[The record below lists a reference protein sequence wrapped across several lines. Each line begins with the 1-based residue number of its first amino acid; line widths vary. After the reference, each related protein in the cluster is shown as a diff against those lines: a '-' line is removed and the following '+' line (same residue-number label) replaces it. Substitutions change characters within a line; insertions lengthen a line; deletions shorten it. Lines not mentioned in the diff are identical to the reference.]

1 MIAVFG
7 ASITQQKTGYA
18 ARLNDKLNHPVSVY
32 GYGGM
37 HLINAGICFID
48 KFVVESPAYCFV
60 DWFSTAYNE
69 INDDTI
75 QYIDTIIYKFSK
87 INCKP
92 IFLFLPHKNIP
103 DKIKDFSKV
112 SVWINLNFRLLRI

>member
-37 HLINAGICFID
+37 HLINAGICFIIL
-48 KFVVESPAYCFV
+48 A
-60 DWFSTAYNE
+60 
-69 INDDTI
+69 
-75 QYIDTIIYKFSK
+75 
-87 INCKP
+87 
-92 IFLFLPHKNIP
+92 IFFI
-103 DKIKDFSKV
+103 
-112 SVWINLNFRLLRI
+112 

>member
-18 ARLNDKLNHPVSVY
+18 ARLNDKLNHPVRVF

-48 KFVVESPAYCFV
+48 KVVVESPAYCFV

-75 QYIDTIIYKFSK
+75 QYIDTIVYKFSK
-87 INCKP
+87 IKCKRY
-92 IFLFLPHKNIP
+92 
-103 DKIKDFSKV
+103 
-112 SVWINLNFRLLRI
+112 LN